1 MRKPV
6 ISVDEIVMAI
16 AEGVR
21 SANLSIRD
29 YRRRNAS
36 KQEIATQTQGQT
48 SCYLDGDQ
56 IADIIKKSICDKC
69 L

>member
-6 ISVDEIVMAI
+6 ISVGEIVMAI

-29 YRRRNAS
+29 YRNAS
-36 KQEIATQTQGQT
+36 KQKTEAQAQA
-48 SCYLDGDQ
+48 SCYLDGEQ
-56 IADIIKKSICDKC
+56 IADIIQKSICDKC